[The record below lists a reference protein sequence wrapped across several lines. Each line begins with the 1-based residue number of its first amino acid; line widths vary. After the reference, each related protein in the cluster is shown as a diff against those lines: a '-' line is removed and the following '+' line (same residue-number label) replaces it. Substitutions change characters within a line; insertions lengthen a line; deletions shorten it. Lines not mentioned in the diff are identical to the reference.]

1 MCRVTRI
8 PPRTKAEVPL
18 AAQASIVDPGARS
31 AEDLLQDLQLHQ
43 TELEMQAEALRAAQV
58 ELEEARDHYEELY
71 EFAPIGYLTLTPA
84 CQVAAI
90 NLTGAVLLGYE
101 RSKIVNFRFSRVITP
116 SHQDRWYRQF
126 VRVMKQAE
134 VEPLEIDLE
143 LVRADG
149 STFYGHLNGVR
160 VEGAHQ
166 GRLLRI
172 AISDISQS
180 RREEL
185 QLRIAAVAFQSQESI
200 IITDS
205 TQRILRVNQAF
216 TKMTGYTEEEAIGQY
231 PPRLLH
237 YGRQDEAFF
246 RRMTDTILKQGAWH
260 GEVWHRHKD
269 GSEFQISLNITAVK
283 DDAGII
289 TNFVATSTDITFR
302 KRAEEQIE
310 NLAFHD
316 QLTQLPNRRL
326 LFDRLKH
333 ALDVSARNRQ
343 FGALL
348 FIDLDNFKTINDTQG
363 HEVGDIL
370 LKQVAARLRE
380 CVRASDTVARL
391 GGDEFVVMLEG
402 LGSKFSDAS
411 NEAQALCSKI
421 LKTLH
426 APFQIGSFPYVN
438 TASIG
443 IACFSGDRF
452 DTVDEILR
460 QADIA
465 MYQAKSDGRNIFRVF
480 DSGMQTRVS
489 QRATL
494 EANLQ
499 TALSADQFRL
509 FYQPEVTASGQVYA
523 AEALLR
529 WQHPTRGLVQPAEF
543 ISIAEETG
551 LILPLGSWVLDR
563 ACAQLAHWATLP
575 LMKALILSIN
585 VSARQFHYPDFV
597 DQIRAAVESHGANPN
612 LLKLELTES
621 LLLKDVEGT
630 IAKLKTLRSYGV
642 HFSLDDFGTG
652 YSSLSYLRR
661 LPLDQLKID
670 QSFVRDI
677 PGDTNACSVVCT
689 ILSLGH
695 TLGLRVIAEGVETQE
710 QRDFLADNGCDFF
723 QGYLFGHPAPS
734 DDFTAFVTAN
744 AQR

>member
-237 YGRQDEAFF
+237 SSSRPG
-246 RRMTDTILKQGAWH
+246 
-260 GEVWHRHKD
+260 
-269 GSEFQISLNITAVK
+269 
-283 DDAGII
+283 
-289 TNFVATSTDITFR
+289 
-302 KRAEEQIE
+302 
-310 NLAFHD
+310 
-316 QLTQLPNRRL
+316 P
-326 LFDRLKH
+326 
-333 ALDVSARNRQ
+333 
-343 FGALL
+343 
-348 FIDLDNFKTINDTQG
+348 
-363 HEVGDIL
+363 
-370 LKQVAARLRE
+370 AAR
-380 CVRASDTVARL
+380 
-391 GGDEFVVMLEG
+391 
-402 LGSKFSDAS
+402 
-411 NEAQALCSKI
+411 
-421 LKTLH
+421 
-426 APFQIGSFPYVN
+426 
-438 TASIG
+438 
-443 IACFSGDRF
+443 
-452 DTVDEILR
+452 
-460 QADIA
+460 
-465 MYQAKSDGRNIFRVF
+465 
-480 DSGMQTRVS
+480 
-489 QRATL
+489 
-494 EANLQ
+494 
-499 TALSADQFRL
+499 
-509 FYQPEVTASGQVYA
+509 
-523 AEALLR
+523 
-529 WQHPTRGLVQPAEF
+529 
-543 ISIAEETG
+543 
-551 LILPLGSWVLDR
+551 
-563 ACAQLAHWATLP
+563 
-575 LMKALILSIN
+575 
-585 VSARQFHYPDFV
+585 
-597 DQIRAAVESHGANPN
+597 
-612 LLKLELTES
+612 
-621 LLLKDVEGT
+621 
-630 IAKLKTLRSYGV
+630 
-642 HFSLDDFGTG
+642 
-652 YSSLSYLRR
+652 
-661 LPLDQLKID
+661 
-670 QSFVRDI
+670 
-677 PGDTNACSVVCT
+677 
-689 ILSLGH
+689 
-695 TLGLRVIAEGVETQE
+695 
-710 QRDFLADNGCDFF
+710 
-723 QGYLFGHPAPS
+723 
-734 DDFTAFVTAN
+734 
-744 AQR
+744 